1 VDLSESEKSPRKPAH
16 LRELAPYL
24 RHDFAIRLHDLAPD
38 LGEIVTFWGGLSG
51 EMRHALLG
59 IVRAARRRPY
69 DGLDPGE

>member
-1 VDLSESEKSPRKPAH
+1 
-16 LRELAPYL
+16 L